1 MTKTDKEEA
10 WEKMCEVAEALGL
23 IVPETVPYL
32 EGHARKIRKRLTLAE
47 NMLKLVV
54 DLDHAYHSGWQG
66 VVASQGNV
74 AAAAKEL
81 IYGSDET
88 AEKVY
93 NVAWSGNRQ
102 TDADGNLPVVGNTVD
117 VKNAKYTN
125 TIGASELI
133 SAWTDPDFDPNQR
146 AFYYGRVLEIPTP
159 RWTAYDAVAFG
170 VEIPDGGS
178 RP

>member
-1 MTKTDKEEA
+1 MTTDKEEA
-10 WEKMCEVAEALGL
+10 WEKMCDVAEALGL

-32 EGHARKIRKRLTLAE
+32 VTHARKLRERLTLAE

-66 VVASQGNV
+66 IVASQGNV

-93 NVAWSGNRQ
+93 NIALSQYESAKETRPLSLSEELERI
-102 TDADGNLPVVGNTVD
+102 ADELRRDWPNHAREL
-117 VKNAKYTN
+117 KEIAK
-125 TIGASELI
+125 GLSK
-133 SAWTDPDFDPNQR
+133 
-146 AFYYGRVLEIPTP
+146 
-159 RWTAYDAVAFG
+159 
-170 VEIPDGGS
+170 
-178 RP
+178 